1 MPNQPPA
8 NIMSK
13 FPKEGSSG
21 VKDTVSEKSVP
32 GAKSSDGSLKGYP
45 VDQVKAHTGKMTE

>member
-32 GAKSSDGSLKGYP
+32 SVKSSEGSLKGYP
-45 VDQVKAHTGKMTE
+45 VDQVKPHTGKMA